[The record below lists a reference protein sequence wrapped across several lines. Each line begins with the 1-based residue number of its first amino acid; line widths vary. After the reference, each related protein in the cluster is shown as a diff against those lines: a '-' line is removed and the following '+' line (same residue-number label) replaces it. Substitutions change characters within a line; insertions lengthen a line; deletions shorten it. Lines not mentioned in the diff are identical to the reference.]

1 MKNYNNINDVQ
12 DGNRTSKMRN
22 ICIMLGVVLVGI
34 MVLSSLLLKP
44 DTGAVSDS
52 STKLLFYLKEFNLM
66 TLGFI
71 ASLFFM

>member
-44 DTGAVSDS
+44 DTKPDTCAVSDS
-52 STKLLFYLKEFNLM
+52 STKLLFLLKR
-66 TLGFI
+66 I
-71 ASLFFM
+71 